1 MSERLSAAS
10 AHEPTA
16 YAQDLA
22 RSLTL
27 RENVMIT
34 LSSVTPASSVFIIVP
49 AVIAGIGGASALAF
63 AVAAIAGIFMAYCY
77 SELSSA
83 FPVTGGE
90 YAFAARTLGRATG
103 FALFTLTLIGTVL
116 ILGVIALGTGDYLGV
131 AWPALSGKAVGVV
144 VLLVTMVIAIL
155 NIRTNAW
162 VTGIFLAIEL
172 IAVAVLAVLGIAHI
186 SQPVST
192 LWTPRTS
199 GPGGALTAVSWGLV
213 SSFTATALFA
223 YNGYGTAVYFAEE
236 TRRATRMIGRAIMV
250 SLAVTVAAELI
261 PLVFVLLGTPSLPK
275 LLASPTP
282 MNYFLLARGGRVVN
296 VLVSLG
302 IALAIFNAVIAIM
315 LQAGRL
321 LFASAR
327 DRSWPDAIGNPL
339 ARVHPRLRTPVL
351 ATLVA
356 GLASAIVAWFVPLKV
371 LIIATGANVTLIYL
385 LVGLSALVG
394 RARGRTSR
402 ADYRMPAWPL
412 APLLV
417 LAIMAYVIYQS
428 LVSDWVPMAISLGIL
443 AIGYAYYALYLRPR
457 RADRWTLPDPV
468 RDEDDA

>member
-1 MSERLSAAS
+1 VPE
-10 AHEPTA
+10 
-16 YAQDLA
+16 YAQDLK

-49 AVIAGIGGASALAF
+49 AVIAGLGGASALAF
-63 AVAAIAGIFMAYCY
+63 AVAAVAGVFMAYCY
-77 SELSSA
+77 AELSSA

-103 FALFTLTLIGTVL
+103 FAVFTLTLVGTVL

-131 AWPALSGKAVGVV
+131 AWSALSGKWVGVA
-144 VLLVTMVIAIL
+144 VLLVTTGVAVL

-162 VTGIFLAIEL
+162 VTGLFLVIEL
-172 IAVAVLAVLGIAHI
+172 VAVAVLAVLGLTHV
-186 SQPVST
+186 SRPVST
-192 LWTPRTS
+192 LWTPQAA
-199 GPGGALTAVSWGLV
+199 GHGGTLHAVSWGLV
-213 SSFTATALFA
+213 ASFTATALFA
-223 YNGYGTAVYFAEE
+223 YNGYGTAVYFSEE

-261 PLVFVLLGTPSLPK
+261 PLVFVLLGAPSLPA
-275 LLASPTP
+275 LVASPAP
-282 MNYFLLARGGRVVN
+282 MNAFLLARGGPVVN

-302 IALAIFNAVIAIM
+302 IAVAIFNAVIAIM

-327 DRSWPDAIGNPL
+327 DRSWPDVVGGPL
-339 ARVHPRLRTPVL
+339 GRVHPRLRTPVA
-351 ATLVA
+351 ATLVVGVA
-356 GLASAIVAWFVPLKV
+356 AALVAWFVPLRV

-394 RARGRTSR
+394 RARRRTAR
-402 ADYRMPAWPL
+402 AAYRMPAWPL
-412 APLLV
+412 PPLLV
-417 LAIMAYVIYQS
+417 LAIMAYVIYES
-428 LVSDWVPMAISLGIL
+428 LAADWVPMAVSLGLL
-443 AIGYAYYALYLRPR
+443 AAGYLYYFAYLHPR

-468 RDEDDA
+468 HDD